1 MSSNSALLGLSTP
14 PAKPSS
20 DEVSAGDAVN
30 DSVHGAK
37 KPPRKSLRKPPGV
50 LPPRILW
57 IYAIPITLFHVLCLL
72 AFVPYFFSW
81 SAVIVCIIGIH
92 VFGDF
97 GINIAYHRLLAHR
110 SFKTPKWFERFLVL
124 FSLCC
129 MQDTPAKWV
138 ATHRKHHR
146 DSDEEED
153 PHSPLVAFVWGHF
166 GWLMLHN
173 RDTRS
178 VSAYQKFARDILED
192 PFYLK
197 LEKTYLATWIY
208 FFHAIAFMVIG
219 AAIGY
224 FSGGW
229 WEALRMSYSWLL
241 WGVIIRT
248 VAVWHIT
255 WSVNSLTH
263 LLGYRSYETTDQSRN
278 NWFVAAIAAGEGWH
292 NNHHHDQSSA
302 SVQHRW
308 YEIDLSYYTILLF
321 KALGLASN
329 VIPPRHIRDKERAAR
344 GHSKEQLQARVEA

>member
-1 MSSNSALLGLSTP
+1 MPTNSATAGALS
-14 PAKPSS
+14 PAKRLPLPS
-20 DEVSAGDAVN
+20 
-30 DSVHGAK
+30 
-37 KPPRKSLRKPPGV
+37 GV
-50 LPPRILW
+50 RERRILW
-57 IYAIPITLFHVLCLL
+57 IYAIPIALFHVAALL

-81 SAVIVCIIGIH
+81 ISVVVMLVGVHI
-92 VFGDF
+92 FGDF

-138 ATHRKHHR
+138 ATHRKHHK

-153 PHSPLVAFVWGHF
+153 PHSPLVTFLWGHF
-166 GWLMLHN
+166 GWLMLYN

-178 VSAYQKFARDILED
+178 VSAYQKYARDILED
-192 PFYLK
+192 PFYLY
-197 LEKTYLATWIY
+197 LEKTYAATWIY
-208 FFHAIAFMVIG
+208 FLHALLFMAVG
-219 AAIGY
+219 GAIGY
-224 FSGGW
+224 FTGGW
-229 WEALRMSYSWLL
+229 SEALRMSYSMLI
-241 WGVIIRT
+241 WGVIVRT
-248 VAVWHIT
+248 VMVWHIT

-263 LLGYRSYETTDQSRN
+263 LFGYRHYSTTDRSRN

-308 YEIDLSYYTILLF
+308 WEIDLSYYTILLF

-329 VIPPRHIRDKERAAR
+329 IIPPCYKREAERAAR
-344 GHSKEQLQARVEA
+344 GHGKKQLQVNAPAGEGESAAAQEPETADA